1 LLNNLEILEVTL
13 AKLRLNVAKP
23 KGHRV
28 VFNGKV
34 ANIAVGVK
42 EAVCVKLGHNL
53 H

>member
-1 LLNNLEILEVTL
+1 MIVGPEQWG
-13 AKLRLNVAKP
+13 RF
-23 KGHRV
+23 HRV